1 MTVVAIINPVSGA
14 GADPEAASRRIALLE
29 RHLKTRSIDARIVI
43 SEYAGHARALA
54 VAACADR
61 ASLVIAWGGDGTAN
75 EVGSVL
81 MNTPT
86 SFAIVPSG
94 SGNGLAAALGLPRS
108 PDAAIDVAL
117 SGLDRAI
124 DVGEIGGRPFF
135 NIAGI
140 GFDAAIARRF
150 NARAAGRRGMGP
162 YVSIGVHEAFTYEAG
177 RYRIALD
184 GELIESTALLVAF
197 ANGQDYGNRVTIA
210 PHARIDDG
218 RLDAVIVEDR
228 GVLDR
233 LWSGRHLAFGTAA
246 RARGVTFRSVT
257 RAEIASDTPMMF
269 HVDGEVGAPA
279 ECLRICVHPASL
291 RVRVPRE
298 GKMA

>member
-14 GADPEAASRRIALLE
+14 GADPETASRRVALLE
-29 RHLKTRSIDARIVI
+29 RHLRRRSIDARIVV
-43 SEYAGHARALA
+43 SEYAGHARAI
-54 VAACADR
+54 AAAARADG
-61 ASLVIAWGGDGTAN
+61 ASLVIAWGGDGTVN

-81 MNTPT
+81 MSTRT
-86 SFAIVPSG
+86 SFAIIPSG
-94 SGNGLAAALGLPRS
+94 SGNGLAAALGLPRA
-108 PDAAIDVAL
+108 PDEAIDVAL
-117 SGLDRAI
+117 SGMDRAI

-135 NIAGI
+135 NIAGV
-140 GFDAAIARRF
+140 GFDAAIAERF

-162 YVSIGVHEAFTYEAG
+162 YVSIGVHEAFTYQAS

-184 GELIESTALLVAF
+184 GTSLETTALLVAF

-210 PHARIDDG
+210 PHARVDDG
-218 RLDAVIVEDR
+218 RLEAVIVEDR

-246 RARGVTFRSVT
+246 RARGVTFHSVT
-257 RAEIASDTPMMF
+257 RAEIASDIPMMF

-279 ECLRICVHPASL
+279 ECLRVCVHPACL
-291 RVRVPRE
+291 RVRVSRE
-298 GKMA
+298 GRMP